1 MAGIIEWKPNFE
13 KWYNV
18 NKESYKLI
26 YELAKERFEEV
37 SSESESITD
46 KAIKMLTAV
55 VSLFGFF
62 IGFALKQQSN
72 YWFIYVLIP
81 LVVADIY
88 YLYHLL
94 TPKESRL
101 RGLPPSESIPK
112 DLDNKEDQEFQT
124 ELVYYQIIVHYQ
136 NNISIMKKKNEDR
149 IINYKIAIK
158 LSLLI
163 LSIMSIFV
171 AISL

>member
-1 MAGIIEWKPNFE
+1 MSGTIDWKPNFE
-13 KWYNV
+13 KWYKI
-18 NKESYKLI
+18 NKESYQLI
-26 YELAKERFEEV
+26 YALAKERFEEV

-62 IGFALKQQSN
+62 IGFVFKQHSN
-72 YWFIYVLIP
+72 HWFIYILTP
-81 LVVADIY
+81 LVAADIY

-101 RGLPPSESIPK
+101 RGLPPSESIPR
-112 DLDNKEDQEFQT
+112 DLDNDEDKEFQT
-124 ELVYYQIIVHYQ
+124 ELVYYQAIVHYQ
-136 NNISIMKKKNEDR
+136 NNISIMAKKNEGR

-158 LSLLI
+158 LFLLI
-163 LSIMSIFV
+163 LIIISIFV
-171 AISL
+171 ATSL